1 MSKVENPEDEDFLKK
16 NGSGSDEEDEDI
28 EDEDL
33 DDESEDEDLDDE
45 DDEDEDDSDEDDSK
59 SKSDKARAKLNAQNR
74 FLKKEGYEFKDGK
87 WVKPT
92 ASSRSVEK
100 KSSAP
105 SKSRLDPTDV
115 FILVKNNVL
124 EEDVQDVVEYA
135 TFKKISIKEAL
146 ASNFVKALLSDKA
159 EERATAEATH
169 TGSARRSAGAKNS
182 RDIINEASR
191 GNLPDDPTALAQ
203 ARLKQRIKEKNTRK
217 N

>member
-1 MSKVENPEDEDFLKK
+1 MVELESLKEKVTKNQEEAKAERDQLDEKRKILKVQIA
-16 NGSGSDEEDEDI
+16 EH
-28 EDEDL
+28 
-33 DDESEDEDLDDE
+33 
-45 DDEDEDDSDEDDSK
+45 
-59 SKSDKARAKLNAQNR
+59 KARAKLNAQNR
-74 FLKKEGYEFKDGK
+74 FLKKEGYVFKDGK

-92 ASSRSVEK
+92 PSSRGVKK

-105 SKSRLDPTDV
+105 NKARLDPTDV

-169 TGSARRSAGAKNS
+169 TGSARRSAGTKNS
-182 RDIINEASR
+182 RDLITEASR

-203 ARLKQRIKEKNTRK
+203 ARLKQRIKEKNARK
-217 N
+217 S

>member
-16 NGSGSDEEDEDI
+16 NGSESDEEDDI
-28 EDEDL
+28 EDEDI
-33 DDESEDEDLDDE
+33 DDESEDEDTDNE
-45 DDEDEDDSDEDDSK
+45 DDEDDSDEDD

-92 ASSRSVEK
+92 PSSRSVEK
-100 KSSAP
+100 KSSSSDK
-105 SKSRLDPTDV
+105 SKLDPSDV
-115 FILVKNNVL
+115 FVLVKANVL
-124 EEDVQDVVEYA
+124 EEDVPDIVEYA
-135 TFKKISIKEAL
+135 RFKKISIRDAL
-146 ASNFVKALLSDKA
+146 QTNFVKALLSDKA

-191 GNLPDDPTALAQ
+191 GNLPDDPTALAE
-203 ARLKQRIKEKNTRK
+203 ARLKQRIKEKNSRK
-217 N
+217 S